1 MRCRHVGHLAQR
13 RGLDIKSRCFELT
26 SFIKKTL
33 GLEKVASLT
42 KPFVSKLL
50 FRAEFKS
57 KIALLLPC
65 FVSITVLFPEWIA
78 AADLGDRFEI
88 IDSDFLIKGHHRTDT
103 TIHIQAKKLQ
113 TLTFKLVRGYF
124 FRSNEN
130 TQSGLAWS
138 FFYNEKTFFTFLM
151 ITWTFQL
158 EALNIN
164 QFDENFRQT

>member
-26 SFIKKTL
+26 SFIKKPL

-57 KIALLLPC
+57 KIALLLLC

-124 FRSNEN
+124 FSIEWKYSAWIGLVIFLQWEN
-130 TQSGLAWS
+130 
-138 FFYNEKTFFTFLM
+138 FFYLPNDHLDLSIRGPKY
-151 ITWTFQL
+151 Q
-158 EALNIN
+158 
-164 QFDENFRQT
+164 